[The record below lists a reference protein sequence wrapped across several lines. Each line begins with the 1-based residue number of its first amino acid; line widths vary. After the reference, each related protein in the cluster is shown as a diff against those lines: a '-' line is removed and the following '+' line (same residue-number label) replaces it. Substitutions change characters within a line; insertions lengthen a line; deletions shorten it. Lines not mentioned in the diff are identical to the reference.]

1 MSGRLARV
9 AVPAAAAKIL
19 TPLSEVA
26 RAHGTPLYAVGGP
39 VRDWLL
45 RRPNFDLDL
54 TVAGD
59 PDPVAAAAARLLGGS
74 VEAFG
79 RFGTR
84 RVVSKGKFR
93 VDVATTRAES
103 YPEPAC
109 LPVVAAVR
117 VPIERDLFRRDFTI
131 NALAV
136 RLDDGS
142 HALTDPY
149 GGQRDLEDRVL
160 RVLHPA
166 SFRDD
171 PTRVFR
177 AARFLGRLK
186 YRAAPG
192 MVDEAGDALA
202 AGHAAKLSPH
212 RLLHEL
218 ESLLGEKDPR
228 AAFALLKAWG
238 YLALLHPDLPC
249 ALSLPSGVEPRLAAL
264 ALALGPAEG
273 RAFVDAFPHHHH
285 LRTLLHDTLALA
297 FSDKSP
303 RTAPEPLVLS
313 AARRFLPK
321 LPPAALKPCFLTG
334 ADLIALG
341 LKPGPAFHALLDE
354 AARLQRRGALKARAA
369 ALAWLK
375 NQPDLP

>member
-1 MSGRLARV
+1 MSI
-9 AVPAAAAKIL
+9 AVPAETARVLA
-19 TPLSEVA
+19 PLAEEA
-26 RAHGTPLYAVGGP
+26 RRRGTPLYAVGGP

-54 TVAGD
+54 SVDGD
-59 PDPVAAAAARLLGGS
+59 PDPVAAAAARLLGGE
-74 VEAFG
+74 VETFG

-93 VDVATTRAES
+93 VDVATTRAEK

-109 LPVVAAVR
+109 LPVVDAVR
-117 VPIERDLFRRDFTI
+117 VPIEQDLFRRDFTI
-131 NALAV
+131 NAMAV

-142 HALTDPY
+142 RALTDPY
-149 GGQRDLEDRVL
+149 GGLRDLKDRVL

-177 AARFLGRLK
+177 AARFLARLK
-186 YRAAPG
+186 CRPANG
-192 MVDEAGDALA
+192 MIDEAKDALA
-202 AGHAAKLSPH
+202 SGYANKLSSH

-218 ESLLGEKDPR
+218 DCLLGEKDPR
-228 AAFALLKAWG
+228 PAFALLESWG
-238 YLALLHPDLPC
+238 YLGLLHPELPC
-249 ALSLPSGVEPRLAAL
+249 KLALPAGAGPRLAAL
-264 ALALGPAEG
+264 ALALGPEKG
-273 RAFVDAFPHHHH
+273 RAFVDSFPHPHH
-285 LRTLLHDTLALA
+285 LRTILHDTLALA

-303 RTAPEPLVLS
+303 RTAPEAPV
-313 AARRFLPK
+313 AAAVRRFLPK
-321 LPPAALKPCFLTG
+321 APPAALKPCFLNG

-354 AARLQRRGALKARAA
+354 AARLQRRGALKTRAA
-369 ALAWLK
+369 ALAWLRL
-375 NQPDLP
+375 QR

>member
-1 MSGRLARV
+1 MSAGRV

-19 TPLSEVA
+19 RPLAEAA
-26 RAHGTPLYAVGGP
+26 RASGSPVYAVGGP
-39 VRDWLL
+39 VRDWLM

-59 PDPVAAAAARLLGGS
+59 PDPVADAAARLLGGT
-74 VEAFG
+74 VEVFG

-84 RVVSKGKFR
+84 RVLSKGKYR
-93 VDVATTRAES
+93 VDVATTRAER

-109 LPVVAAVR
+109 LPIV
-117 VPIERDLFRRDFTI
+117 ERTGVSISIDLYRRDFTI

-136 RLDDGS
+136 RLDDGT

-149 GGQRDLEDRVL
+149 GGMRDLKDRVL
-160 RVLHPA
+160 RVLHRA

-177 AARFLGRLK
+177 AARFLARFKFYPAPDLVDDA
-186 YRAAPG
+186 RAALAEG
-192 MVDEAGDALA
+192 CAG
-202 AGHAAKLSPH
+202 KLSPH

-218 ESLLGEKDPR
+218 ECLLEEKDPR

-238 YLALLHPDLPC
+238 YLALIHPELPWKT
-249 ALSLPSGVEPRLAAL
+249 ALPAGVGPRLAAL
-264 ALALGPAEG
+264 ALLLGPVKG
-273 RAFVDAFPHHHH
+273 RAFVDAFPHPHHR
-285 LRTLLHDTLALA
+285 RTVLHETLTLA

-303 RTAPEPLVLS
+303 RVAPE
-313 AARRFLPK
+313 AAILAAVRRFIK
-321 LPPAALKPCFLTG
+321 GLPPSALKPCLITG
-334 ADLIALG
+334 SDLIAG
-341 LKPGPAFHALLDE
+341 GHTPGPEFHAVLDE
-354 AARLQRRGALKARAA
+354 AARRQRAGKLKTRAA

-375 NQPDLP
+375 SRRA

>member
-1 MSGRLARV
+1 LTRPPVRV

-19 TPLSEVA
+19 EPLAQEA
-26 RAHGTPLYAVGGP
+26 RAHGVRLFAVGGP

-59 PDPVAAAAARLLGGS
+59 PDPVASAAARLLGGR
-74 VEAFG
+74 VESFG

-93 VDVATTRAES
+93 VDVATTRSEK

-109 LPVVAAVR
+109 LPVVDAVG
-117 VPIERDLFRRDFTI
+117 VPIEQDLFRRDFTV

-142 HALTDPY
+142 RALIDAY
-149 GGQRDLEDRVL
+149 GGARDLKDRVL

-177 AARFLGRLK
+177 GARFAARLK
-186 YRAAPG
+186 LSPAPG
-192 MVDEAGDALA
+192 LVDAAKNALA
-202 AGHAAKLSPH
+202 AQHAAKLSPH

-218 ESLLGEKDPR
+218 MCLLGEKDPGP
-228 AAFALLKAWG
+228 AFALLSDWG
-238 YLALLHPDLPC
+238 YLALFHPE
-249 ALSLPSGVEPRLAAL
+249 LSWNKKMPAGVEPRLAAL
-264 ALALGPAEG
+264 ALALGSEKG
-273 RAFVDAFPHHHH
+273 RAFIEAFPHEHH
-285 LRTLLHDTLALA
+285 LRTRLRETLNLA
-297 FSDKSP
+297 FSDQSP
-303 RTAPEPLVLS
+303 RSAPAPEIV
-313 AARRFLPK
+313 AGVRRFAPK
-321 LPPAALKPCFLTG
+321 LPPAALKPCFLLG
-334 ADLIALG
+334 KDLIAAG
-341 LKPGPAFHALLDE
+341 LKPGPEFHEILNE
-354 AARLQRRGALKARAA
+354 AARLQRAGSLKTRAA
-369 ALAWLK
+369 ALSWLRK
-375 NQPDLP
+375 KHHY